1 LADEITTGRVLPC
14 TMTAGPAAL
23 ASGAAAAINPAPA
36 VVAMKSRRLILS
48 AMVKFP
54 PARA

>member
-14 TMTAGPAAL
+14 TMTAGPAAP